1 MRKGNKWSNFKD
13 ETGNRYGML
22 TVKGF
27 VGSWRG
33 KGAAWLCVCDCGN
46 ETIVTG
52 VNLRRGYTRSCGCI
66 NKLTNEERR
75 RVVSELQGTDTK
87 ADREG

>member
-1 MRKGNKWSNFKD
+1 MRQGNKWSNFKD

-22 TVKGF
+22 TVEKF

-33 KGAAWLCVCDCGN
+33 KGAAWLCECDCGN

-66 NKLTNEERR
+66 NKLPIEERR
-75 RVVSELQGTDTK
+75 RVISELQGTDTK